1 MQQPTVKKTE
11 MTGVRITFN
20 VIAYILL
27 TLVVV
32 ISIIPFIMVLSG
44 SFSENS
50 LIMKHG
56 YSILPRGFSL
66 DGYKIIFHFPK
77 EIGRAYYVS
86 TTVTLVG
93 TLMGLVITTMAG
105 YALQSKQL
113 RYRGILSFFI
123 YFTML
128 FSGGLVPW
136 YMVISSLGMKDTLWS
151 MIIPMSGNAFYI
163 LLTRNF
169 MRDIPE
175 SLVES
180 ARIDGGGEFGIFLR
194 IIVPLSKPVIATVG
208 LFLALAY
215 WNDWFRA
222 SLFVRDQTQWP
233 LQYKLYKILSAQ
245 SSISQAGAENLPVTS
260 IPTESM
266 KLANAVVATG
276 PIVLLYPFLQRYFV
290 QGITIGA
297 VKG

>member
-1 MQQPTVKKTE
+1 
-11 MTGVRITFN
+11 MTGARITFN
-20 VIAYILL
+20 IVAYILL
-27 TLVVV
+27 TCVVV
-32 ISIIPFIMVLSG
+32 LSIIPFIMVISG
-44 SFSENS
+44 SFSENT
-50 LIMKHG
+50 LIIKHG

-86 TTVTLVG
+86 IAVALTG
-93 TLMGLVITTMAG
+93 TLIGLVITTMAG

-113 RYRGILSFFI
+113 KYRGILSFFI

-136 YMVISSLGMKDTLWS
+136 YMVISSLGMKDTLWA

-180 ARIDGGGEFGIFLR
+180 AKIDGGGDFGIFLK

-215 WNDWFRA
+215 WNDWFHA

-233 LQYKLYKILSAQ
+233 LQYKLYKILSAA